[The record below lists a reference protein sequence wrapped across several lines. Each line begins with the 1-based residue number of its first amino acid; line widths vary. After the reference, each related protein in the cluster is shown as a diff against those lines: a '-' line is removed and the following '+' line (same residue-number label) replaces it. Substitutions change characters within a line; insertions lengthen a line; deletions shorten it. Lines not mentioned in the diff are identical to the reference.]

1 MARLL
6 SAQGSCGGTKLFT
19 RLKLCAQSCRMAS
32 LCGQQGLVLR
42 ADRKSPKPVKT
53 GSQAHLPGPR
63 HVCSQKCLDW
73 KGGGARGVIYTHS
86 PANTHLSFHPPRPN
100 RFHLLK
106 INLGD
111 LRLVEGLTWRWL
123 LGGWLGCQGTGQ
135 YANGLSQ

>member
-32 LCGQQGLVLR
+32 LYGQQGLVLR

-53 GSQAHLPGPR
+53 GSQAHLLGPR

-73 KGGGARGVIYTHS
+73 KGGGSWCHIYTLTCKHTALIS
-86 PANTHLSFHPPRPN
+86 PSEAKQISS
-100 RFHLLK
+100 
-106 INLGD
+106 
-111 LRLVEGLTWRWL
+111 
-123 LGGWLGCQGTGQ
+123 
-135 YANGLSQ
+135 A